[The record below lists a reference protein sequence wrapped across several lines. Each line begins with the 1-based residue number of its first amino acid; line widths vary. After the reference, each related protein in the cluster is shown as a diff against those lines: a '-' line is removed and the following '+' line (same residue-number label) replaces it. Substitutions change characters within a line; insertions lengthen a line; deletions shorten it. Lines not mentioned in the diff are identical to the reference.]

1 MDEREILAVLRAYV
15 ARHQSSSPDEQRP
28 ALTRTDVSSIDLSNI
43 SRLSAEVWT
52 AREAVGQINPRNR
65 GLLNQLAQAFKKGL
79 QRSLSWY
86 TRSLQAFHY
95 KVAQAIEEQGTAINS
110 IERSLAKL
118 ENELRTMQS
127 DILRHARP
135 VQRDA
140 RK

>member
-95 KVAQAIEEQGTAINS
+95 KVAQAIDEQGTAINS

-118 ENELRTMQS
+118 ENELGIMQS
-127 DILRHARP
+127 DIARHARP
-135 VQRDA
+135 VQGDA

>member
-15 ARHQSSSPDEQRP
+15 ARHQSSSSDEQRP

>member
-1 MDEREILAVLRAYV
+1 MDEQEILAALKAYV
-15 ARHQSSSPDEQRP
+15 ARHQSYSPDEQRP
-28 ALTRTDVSSIDLSNI
+28 AQSRTDVSSINLSNI

-65 GLLNQLAQAFKKGL
+65 GLLNQLAQAFKKAL

-127 DILRHARP
+127 DIPRHART

>member
-1 MDEREILAVLRAYV
+1 MDEQEILAALKAYV
-15 ARHQSSSPDEQRP
+15 ARHQSYSPDEQRP
-28 ALTRTDVSSIDLSNI
+28 AQSRTDVSSINLSNI

-110 IERSLAKL
+110 LEHSLARL

-127 DILRHARP
+127 DIAGRARAA
-135 VQRDA
+135 QRDV